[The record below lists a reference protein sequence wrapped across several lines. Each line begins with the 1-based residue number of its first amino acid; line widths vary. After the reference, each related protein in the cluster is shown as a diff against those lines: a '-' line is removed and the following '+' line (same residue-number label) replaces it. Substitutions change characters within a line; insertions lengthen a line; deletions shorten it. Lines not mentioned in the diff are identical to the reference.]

1 MNLRNV
7 FITLVVLVLLSCND
21 DDYPYAEV
29 PSVILNQFWSQYPD
43 ATDAEFNEID
53 SGYEV
58 DFELSGVDHSAVFNS
73 SGMILKEKKDIQW
86 NELPPVVRQILQKE
100 YGQKKIEDPEWVR
113 TAKVN
118 YYQVEVSRFFID
130 EKIVLNAR
138 GEIEENRNYWK

>member
-7 FITLVVLVLLSCND
+7 FITMVVLVLLSCND

-58 DFELSGVDHSAVFNS
+58 DFEISGVDHSAVFNS
-73 SGMILKEKKDIQW
+73 SGMILKEKKEIEW
-86 NELPPVVRQILQKE
+86 NELPPAVRQILQKE
-100 YGQKKIEDPEWVR
+100 YGQKKMEDLARVKIGEE
-113 TAKVN
+113 N
-118 YYQVEVSRFFID
+118 YYQAEVSRFIVD
-130 EKIVLNAR
+130 EKIVLNAA
-138 GEIEENRNYWK
+138 GKMNLNLDYWK